1 MLSCCSQPRPNLPV
15 FCHALPLTWSFPSSL
30 AEVLVPRIRR
40 EVWRWMFLC
49 FWLKY
54 LYLKC
59 LDRVFLYDMDSTGV
73 PFWAFVNTCKS
84 FNCPLHSDSYLVCAR
99 EGMSAPIMA
108 SITSNRIFFCITCKS
123 HRALLQKNYFYR
135 FWRIFSGSLILFSG
149 VVCRHLALEI
159 QDSLVKLLKA
169 WQQGDEGSN

>member
-30 AEVLVPRIRR
+30 AEVLVSRIRR
-40 EVWRWMFLC
+40 EVWRWMFLY

-59 LDRVFLYDMDSTGV
+59 LDRVFLYDRDSTGV

-108 SITSNRIFFCITCKS
+108 SITSNRIFS
-123 HRALLQKNYFYR
+123 
-135 FWRIFSGSLILFSG
+135 
-149 VVCRHLALEI
+149 V
-159 QDSLVKLLKA
+159 SLVNRIELSFMKIIIIGSGEYSAVPWYYSLESYVGIWHLKFKTVS
-169 WQQGDEGSN
+169 WNYWKYGSKGSN